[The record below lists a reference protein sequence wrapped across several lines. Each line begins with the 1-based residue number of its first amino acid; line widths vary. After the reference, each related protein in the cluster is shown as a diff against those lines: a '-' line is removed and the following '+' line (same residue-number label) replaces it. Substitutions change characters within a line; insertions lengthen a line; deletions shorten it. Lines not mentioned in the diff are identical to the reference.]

1 MSNPLTTRQKYITR
15 PMLKWVRSVLPT
27 MSDTEREALAAG
39 TIWWD
44 AELMRGNPDFKKL
57 LDTPVH
63 KLSEEEQ
70 AFIDGPTKELC
81 EIADDWTT
89 TFVDKDISPE
99 IWDKVKKGGFLGLII
114 PKEYGGKGFSST
126 AISEIVM
133 NIASRGSSVAV
144 TVIVPNSLG
153 PGELLMLFGTEE
165 QKNHYLPRL
174 ADGRDIPAFALTS
187 ENAGSDA
194 TNMTDVGV
202 VCYENYKGKK
212 TLGMRVNWSKR
223 YISLGPVCT
232 VLGLAFQLTDPDH
245 ILGNQEDLGITLAL
259 VPTDTKGVTIGRR
272 HIPSNQAFPNG
283 PNQGKDVFM
292 PMDWIIGGQDRI
304 GEGWRMLVTALA
316 AGRGIML
323 PGMSV
328 SGMKVASYSTGAYSR
343 VREQFNLPIS
353 RFEGI
358 QEVAANIAGETYK
371 MDAARRLTLQAL
383 DMGEKPAVISAI
395 MKYHATERMRKA
407 VNDAMDIHSGK
418 AVIDGP
424 KNYLSSAYRG
434 IPIAIT
440 VEGANIMT
448 RSLMIYGQG
457 SIRCHPY
464 LQAEID
470 AAQNEDRDQALLDF
484 DDLLFRHAGFFIK
497 NKLRAMGRAWSFG
510 LLSSSPVDGPTARY
524 YKQVKRLSA
533 ALAYVSETSMVVLGG
548 ALKRKEMLSARL
560 GDVLSELYLTTAT
573 LKRFEDTGRPDEDL
587 PLVHYACQSSLNAAE
602 TALNDVLR
610 NFPSRIMGW
619 GLRLQLQPLGVRC
632 KKPKDWLTTKVSNLI
647 SEPTTARDRL
657 TQGIFVGKDTELFR
671 VDEAMRLMVEL
682 DPIKQKMRKSRIR
695 DADEAL
701 AKGIISENEAA
712 RMRDALE
719 KVAEIVR
726 VDDFTLEEITGKKQP
741 VKKPAAKKAAAKK
754 PAAKKVARKGKPA

>member
-1 MSNPLTTRQKYITR
+1 MNTEFTFRQKYITK
-15 PMLKWVRSVLPT
+15 PMLNWVRRVLPS

-44 AELMRGNPDFKKL
+44 ADLMRGNPDFKKL

-63 KLSEEEQ
+63 KLSQEEQ
-70 AFIDGPTKELC
+70 DFIDGPTKKLC

-89 TFVDKDISPE
+89 TFIDKDISPK
-99 IWDKVKKGGFLGLII
+99 IWDFVKKEGFLGLII
-114 PKEYGGKGFSST
+114 PKEYGGKGFSAT

-153 PGELLMLFGTEE
+153 PGELLMMYGTED
-165 QKNHYLPRL
+165 QKSHYLPRL

-187 ENAGSDA
+187 EDAGSDA
-194 TNMTDVGV
+194 TNLTDIGV
-202 VCYENYKGKK
+202 VCYQQYKGKK

-223 YISLGPVCT
+223 FISLGPVCT
-232 VLGLAFQLTDPDH
+232 VLGLAFKLTDPDG
-245 ILGNQEDLGITLAL
+245 ILGGEKDLGITLAL
-259 VPTDTKGVTIGRR
+259 VPTDIKGVTIGRR
-272 HIPSNQAFPNG
+272 HIPSNQVFPNG

-304 GEGWRMLVTALA
+304 GQGWRMLVSALA

-323 PGMSV
+323 PGMSIA
-328 SGMKVASYSTGAYSR
+328 GMKVAAFSTGAYGR

-353 RFEGI
+353 RFEGV

-371 MDAARRLTLQAL
+371 MDAARRLTLHAL

-395 MKYHATERMRKA
+395 MKYHATERMRTA
-407 VNDAMDIHSGK
+407 VNQAMDVHSGK

-457 SIRCHPY
+457 SIRCHPFI
-464 LQAEID
+464 QAEID
-470 AAQNEDRDQALLDF
+470 AAQNEDRDQAVLDF

-497 NKLRAMGRAWSFG
+497 NKLRAVGRAWSFG
-510 LLSSSPVDGPTARY
+510 LLSSSPVDGETARY

-533 ALAYVSETSMVVLGG
+533 ALAYLSEAAMVVLGG
-548 ALKRKEMLSARL
+548 SLKRKEMLSARL

-573 LKRFEDTGRPDEDL
+573 LKRFEDTGRPQEDL
-587 PLVHYACQSSLNAAE
+587 PLVHYACQTSLNAADN
-602 TALNDVLR
+602 AVHDILR
-610 NFPSRIMGW
+610 NFPNRLI
-619 GLRLQLQPLGVRC
+619 GLVMRLQLQPFGVRC
-632 KKPKDWLTTKVSNLI
+632 KLPKDGLTTKVSNTI
-647 SEPTTARDRL
+647 SEPTQARDRL
-657 TQGIFVGKDTELFR
+657 CQGIYVGKETELFR

-682 DPIKQKMRKSRIR
+682 DPIKQKMRKKRIR

-701 AKGIISENEAA
+701 AQGIISENEAA
-712 RMRDALE
+712 RMKEALV
-719 KVAEIVR
+719 KVGEVVR
-726 VDDFTLEEITGKKQP
+726 VDDFALEEITGKQP
-741 VKKPAAKKAAAKK
+741 PKKPAKKAPAKKQGKAA
-754 PAAKKVARKGKPA
+754 

>member
-1 MSNPLTTRQKYITR
+1 MTQDLTFRQKHITK
-15 PMLKWVRSVLPT
+15 PLLNWVRSILPT
-27 MSDTEREALAAG
+27 MSNTEREALAAG

-44 AELMRGNPDFKKL
+44 ADLMRGNPDFKKL
-57 LDTPVH
+57 LATPVH
-63 KLSEEEQ
+63 EISGEEQ
-70 AFIDGPTKELC
+70 AFIDGPTDALC
-81 EIADDWTT
+81 ELADDWKT

-99 IWDKVKKGGFLGLII
+99 IWDMVKKEGFLGLII

-133 NIASRGSSVAV
+133 RIASRGSSAAV

-153 PGELLMLFGTEE
+153 PGELLMMYGTQE
-165 QKNHYLPRL
+165 QKDHYLPRL

-202 VCYENYKGKK
+202 VCYEQYKGKK
-212 TLGMRVNWSKR
+212 TLGMRINWSKR
-223 YISLGPVCT
+223 FISLGPVCT
-232 VLGLAFQLTDPDH
+232 VLGLAFMLTDPDG
-245 ILGNQEDLGITLAL
+245 ILGDQEDLGITLAL
-259 VPTDTKGVTIGRR
+259 IPTDTKGVTIGRR

-283 PNQGKDVFM
+283 PNQGEDVFV

-304 GEGWRMLVTALA
+304 GQGWRMLVSALA

-323 PGMSV
+323 PAMSIA
-328 SGMKVASYSTGAYSR
+328 GMKVAAYSTGAYGR

-358 QEVAANIAGETYK
+358 QEVAADIAGETYK

-407 VNDAMDIHSGK
+407 VNDAMDVHSGK

-424 KNYLSSAYRG
+424 RNYLSSAYRG

-464 LQAEID
+464 LQSEID
-470 AAQNEDRDQALLDF
+470 IAQSDDHDQALLDF
-484 DDLLFRHAGFFIK
+484 DNILFRHAAYFIK
-497 NKLRAMGRAWSFG
+497 NAFRASTRAWTFG
-510 LLSSSPVDGPTARY
+510 LLSSAPVNNETARY

-533 ALAYVSETSMVVLGG
+533 ALAFVSEVSMIYLGG

-573 LKRFEDTGRPDEDL
+573 LKRYEDTGCPQEDL
-587 PLVHYACQSSLNAAE
+587 PLVHYACQSSLHDAD

-610 NFPSRIMGW
+610 NFPSSIIGYL
-619 GLRLQLQPLGVRC
+619 LRLKLQPLGVRC
-632 KKPKDWLTTKVSNLI
+632 KKPKDRLTTQVSNTI
-647 SEPTTARDRL
+647 SEPTAARDRV
-657 TQGIFVGKDTELFR
+657 TQGIYVGEGTSLHK
-671 VDEAMRLMVEL
+671 VDKAMRLMVEL
-682 DPIKQKMRKSRIR
+682 DPIKQKMRKARIR
-695 DADEAL
+695 TAQEAL
-701 AKGIISENEAA
+701 EKGIISDNEAA
-712 RMRDALE
+712 RMADALE
-719 KVAEIVR
+719 VVQEVVR
-726 VDDFTLEEITGKKQP
+726 VDDFSLEEITGKP
-741 VKKPAAKKAAAKK
+741 AAKK
-754 PAAKKVARKGKPA
+754 PAKKPAKKATKKSNGKAAA